1 MRLYRQSELRTL
13 PVPRFLIEHYLLER
27 SLAQLS
33 GSSGAGKTFV
43 FTDWA
48 CRLAATG
55 RMVLVIVGEGF
66 YRYQSRLDAWQAHH
80 GIEVPNNNLIVVDE
94 VPALPDAA
102 QMGELIAM
110 IGQIRGTIDLIVVD
124 TFAKG
129 MSGYNEQD
137 AADVTVALANLSALR
152 RQAGGATGLL
162 VTHFGWEGTRQR
174 GSSALYGE
182 CDTVLYLKKVSRQ
195 RTSET
200 TDGDEDVDSLGY
212 LCADDPPRSKR
223 VRLHLEKQRDAP
235 DDIPVVTL
243 ERTDVKLGYD
253 GPDGTPAVS
262 CVYLPVAPEPR
273 KTRAAAN
280 GNGSAKVIDLTDFRV
295 NS

>member
-1 MRLYRQSELRTL
+1 VRLYRQSELRTL
-13 PVPRFLIEHYLLER
+13 PCPKFLVDGYLLER

-48 CRLAATG
+48 CRLAAAG
-55 RMVLVIVGEGF
+55 RKALVIVGEGF
-66 YRYQSRLDAWQAHH
+66 YRYQSRLDAWQVHH
-80 GIEVPNNNLIVVDE
+80 GTEVPNDNLIVVDE

-102 QMGELIAM
+102 QMAELIALV
-110 IGQIRGTIDLIVVD
+110 GRIRGTIDLIVVD

-137 AADVTVALANLSALR
+137 AADVTVALANLGALR
-152 RQAGGATGLL
+152 RTAGGATGLL

-182 CDTVLYLKKVSRQ
+182 CDTVLYLKKVSR
-195 RTSET
+195 RRISET
-200 TDGDEDVDSLGY
+200 TDGEETDSLGY
-212 LCADDPPRSKR
+212 LCAEDPPKSKR

-235 DDIPVVTL
+235 DDIPAVTL

-262 CVYLPVAPEPR
+262 CVYLPVAPEPK

-280 GNGSAKVIDLTDFRV
+280 GNGSADIIDLTDFRV